1 MELRPLSHR
10 LLGRLGRHPPIPFCH
25 RSIWTCPYR
34 WTSTHPAF
42 PTHGAP
48 PAPQGRTLSS
58 LMSRYL
64 RSPVCPDTPPSSPTV
79 DSNGADYQPCPQPS
93 PPYHHHPC
101 PSPTIPL
108 LDTLPFSSFAAG
120 KSQCLTEAFLCCGL
134 PPPSPPRPLL
144 LPLLSLLCERG
155 AKRQVLAGGRIL
167 LPRCWTKTHPAAW
180 HCLEVCGAEASG
192 ASGAYLLTRQPLLFW
207 RQGPW
212 GSWKQ

>member
-1 MELRPLSHR
+1 MKGLFGRSGVPVHPSPSPLVQLCPGPLSLSDLTVLLQVHDDAGLLACSALSETYVQAAGGRPGPHCGLDLQPGRAAPPPGGLELRPLSHR

-93 PPYHHHPC
+93 PPI
-101 PSPTIPL
+101 PSSPVPL
-108 LDTLPFSSFAAG
+108 THNPLVGHF
-120 KSQCLTEAFLCCGL
+120 AFL
-134 PPPSPPRPLL
+134 
-144 LPLLSLLCERG
+144 LLCGWQEP
-155 AKRQVLAGGRIL
+155 V
-167 LPRCWTKTHPAAW
+167 PD
-180 HCLEVCGAEASG
+180 
-192 ASGAYLLTRQPLLFW
+192 
-207 RQGPW
+207 
-212 GSWKQ
+212 